1 MFQWS
6 VVKLYLS
13 VREGIKE
20 ASEADRMSFPVWRA
34 VAAVLYDGLL
44 LELRY
49 GKKLKSLSSAALSDT
64 WQESKGHFCINL
76 EVGKVIDK
84 FTEKETDQPRII
96 R

>member
-1 MFQWS
+1 MMDCCWNSAMPIQ
-6 VVKLYLS
+6 
-13 VREGIKE
+13 
-20 ASEADRMSFPVWRA
+20 M
-34 VAAVLYDGLL
+34 
-44 LELRY
+44 ELALALAT
-49 GKKLKSLSSAALSDT
+49 GEKLKSLSSAALSDT